1 MTPDKFLVKASW
13 NEAFINLTDLQLG
26 QLMRA
31 VFSYA
36 KSGSLIPSTAE
47 QAVRVAFDFI
57 RLDIDD
63 DRAKYKAR
71 CERNRANAQKR
82 WSKRK
87 PANAKKSK
95 PNTTP
100 ADSTAGTPSSDS
112 KVNYTD
118 LLGYWNRRVRE
129 THSAMPEVSN
139 ITPARQKLINER
151 LAEYKG
157 DKRVIRNAFE
167 LALHTPFLNGKGP
180 KHWIADFDW
189 ILHPDHFPRV
199 LEGSYGS
206 PERTKSQHPLP
217 EIKQPSPEESV
228 LIQQQR
234 QQQRHDEAQQQLR
247 NNILAAIE
255 AANKNP
261 KSLHARLA
269 FTTYKNGTMKRL
281 GIAWTPPVT
290 TSSSELQTASL

>member
-13 NEAFINLTDLQLG
+13 NEAFASLTDIQLG

-36 KSGSLIPSTAE
+36 KTGSLMPTTAD

-57 RLDIDD
+57 RLDIDE

-157 DKRVIRNAFE
+157 EKRVIRNAFE

-189 ILHPDHFPRV
+189 ILHPDHFPRI
-199 LEGSYGS
+199 LEGSYGA
-206 PERTKSQHPLP
+206 PVYPKAEQPLP
-217 EIKQPSPEESV
+217 ERKQMSPEES
-228 LIQQQR
+228 QMARR
-234 QQQRHDEAQQQLR
+234 QQAQRRQQEAQEQLR
-247 NNILAAIE
+247 KNILAAIN
-255 AANKNP
+255 AANANP

-269 FTTYKNGTMKRL
+269 FTTYNNGTMQRL
-281 GIAWTPPVT
+281 GIVWTPPTATAGT
-290 TSSSELQTASL
+290 TKSASL